1 MAWSIKGTAITLTR
15 GDSFSLQINLKVNG
29 EDYVPYEGDI
39 VTFRLKRNM
48 MDSKHTRYLDEK
60 PFIQKRIPSNTM
72 ILDLIPADTKK
83 LPFGTYVYDLEI
95 TFGVTGQVYT
105 FINNAI
111 FNIVPEV

>member
-1 MAWSIKGTAITLTR
+1 MAWKIEGTTITLTR
-15 GDSFSLQINLKVNG
+15 GDSFPLQIYLKVNG
-29 EDYVPYEGDI
+29 EDYVPYEWDVI
-39 VTFRLKRNM
+39 NFRLKRNL

-60 PFIQKRIPSNTM
+60 PFIQKQIPFDTM
-72 ILDLIPADTKK
+72 MLNLVPADTKK

-95 TFGVTGQVYT
+95 TFGVTGEVYT